1 MKSEL
6 EQQDIEAIAQRV
18 IEVLKPILAC
28 NNKEE
33 VEILDINEASAFL
46 KTSKGQIYQWV
57 SNSKYGIGNFPF
69 QKAGKQLRF
78 SKKKLIEWL
87 ESR

>member
-1 MKSEL
+1 MKTEL
-6 EQQDIEAIAQRV
+6 EKQDIEAIAQRV
-18 IEVLKPILAC
+18 IEVLKPILEC
-28 NNKEE
+28 NNNEE
-33 VEILDINEASAFL
+33 DEILDINEASAFL
-46 KTSKGQIYQWV
+46 KTKKGQIYQWV
-57 SNSKYGIGNFPF
+57 SNSKHGFGNFPY